1 MRIEYATVPVKRKTM
16 SLKSSVKRFEDK
28 IGTGLFAH
36 WEYESTLQGRTHNE
50 EWFWPEWF

>member
-28 IGTGLFAH
+28 IGSGLFAH